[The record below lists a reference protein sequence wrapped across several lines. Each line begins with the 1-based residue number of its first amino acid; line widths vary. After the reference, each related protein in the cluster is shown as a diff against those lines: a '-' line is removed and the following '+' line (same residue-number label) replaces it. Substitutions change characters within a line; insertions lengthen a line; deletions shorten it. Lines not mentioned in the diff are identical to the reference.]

1 MYIVSVAIGCN
12 FCIFYG
18 VSQASFCKMIL
29 IHYLFYI
36 PTAQGNAQNKL
47 YYLLIGSHAKHA
59 AYSIIMLFSHFSCV
73 HPVNR
78 FNFLDKSV
86 KISSFVE
93 INNSSSM
100 DDISTIV
107 ETHLPL
113 HVPGF
118 EGLVI
123 PSRTCGHVLRSVGG
137 NAALVQ
143 WEVSA
148 LLLTMLVIGLY

>member
-1 MYIVSVAIGCN
+1 MYIVSIAIGCN
-12 FCIFYG
+12 FCIFSG

-36 PTAQGNAQNKL
+36 PSAQGSAQNKL

-59 AYSIIMLFSHFSCV
+59 SYSIIMLSHLSCV
-73 HPVNR
+73 HPFNR

-86 KISSFVE
+86 KISSLVE
-93 INNSSSM
+93 INNSSSV

-143 WEVSA
+143 WEVSE
-148 LLLTMLVIGLY
+148 LLLTILVIGLY